1 MLYRKGHQVTKR
13 LAEANLPVKSV
24 DAEVLEER
32 FGEFGQKASEF
43 VRELSAIHD
52 FSYMGDRTRSLEDN
66 VKATKKVFSKWSIEI
81 LVSVYLMKAVG
92 FSDLKRLLSG
102 ISSRILSQKL
112 KDLEEL
118 GLLERKVIEARPP
131 SVRYTLSR
139 RGETLAKMGEP
150 VILYLRNEGFTA
162 NSRTEERE

>member
-13 LAEANLPVKSV
+13 LAGANLPVKSV
-24 DAEVLEER
+24 DAEVLEDR

-52 FSYMGDRTRSLEDN
+52 FSYMGDRTKSLEDN
-66 VKATKKVFSKWSIEI
+66 VKVTKKVFSKWSIEI
-81 LVSVYLMKAVG
+81 LVSVYSMKAVG

-139 RGETLAKMGEP
+139 RGETLARMGEP

-162 NSRTEERE
+162 NSHTEERE